1 MLFRSKQ
8 KTAYEIIAGDWSSD
22 VCSSDLL
29 VGTSVLYPLLI
40 CIPFG
45 YVNPVAR
52 CKLDALAGKDDTHT
66 DGYVLYDWHTVLFPA
81 LQCKNDVALD
91 IHNWVRLKFY
101 TQIYTQLL
109 R

>member
-1 MLFRSKQ
+1 MRVIFASQRIEFTTGYRIDVAKWDADKQ
-8 KTAYEIIAGDWSSD
+8 RVKNGCTNKLKQSAAEI
-22 VCSSDLL
+22 
-29 VGTSVLYPLLI
+29 
-40 CIPFG
+40 
-45 YVNPVAR
+45 N
-52 CKLDALAGKDDTHT
+52 T

>member
-1 MLFRSKQ
+1 MLMVI
-8 KTAYEIIAGDWSSD
+8 T
-22 VCSSDLL
+22 
-29 VGTSVLYPLLI
+29 
-40 CIPFG
+40 FG
-45 YVNPVAR
+45 YGLV
-52 CKLDALAGKDDTHT
+52 CLMHT

-81 LQCKNDVALD
+81 LQCKNDVTFD